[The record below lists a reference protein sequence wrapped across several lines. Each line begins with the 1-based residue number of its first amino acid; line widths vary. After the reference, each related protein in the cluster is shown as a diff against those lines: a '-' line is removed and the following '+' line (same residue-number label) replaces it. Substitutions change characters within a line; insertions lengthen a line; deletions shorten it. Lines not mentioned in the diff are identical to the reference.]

1 VGRQHR
7 QRCDAKPASAT
18 RRRSGMRALMRGAH
32 AGKFASLSPA
42 AWPSFTAENEACD
55 HLGPTA
61 HTATCAPRRSRT
73 RSVAMSAGLSGLHVS
88 RGRGGP
94 YRVDRTDRCESR
106 AGRRGWLS
114 VRVCQLSRGEVE
126 GRSRSRPTSIQR
138 PSRCTTQ
145 AAGAEQASGRLVDTD
160 SRRPRV
166 SFQGCRVVVPH
177 DSRTPHSR
185 SHGAL

>member
-1 VGRQHR
+1 MCG
-7 QRCDAKPASAT
+7 SAARPGPSQEIRSLTVRT
-18 RRRSGMRALMRGAH
+18 RRRAVLMRCDP
-32 AGKFASLSPA
+32 ASDPRG
-42 AWPSFTAENEACD
+42 WTYD
-55 HLGPTA
+55 QLGPTA
-61 HTATCAPRRSRT
+61 HATTRAPRRVGT

-114 VRVCQLSRGEVE
+114 VRVCQLPRGEVE